1 LRDRRGRPFVWSIG
15 ADIVDIQR
23 FKNIEYRSHR
33 EFYERLFTERE
44 IKYCLSFKNSA
55 EHFAA
60 TFAGK
65 EAVYKAIS
73 NYINI
78 NLKDIEIVREDG
90 VPQVNLTIQES
101 NRQNG
106 EKPEVNVK
114 VSLSHSSSHAIAF
127 AVATFQKSMKDQSQF
142 PGGNK

>member
-1 LRDRRGRPFVWSIG
+1 MWSIG

-23 FKNIEYRSHR
+23 FKEVEYKSHK

-73 NYINI
+73 NHINI
-78 NLKDIEIVREDG
+78 NLKDIEIVRKDG
-90 VPQVNLTIQES
+90 VPQVNLTIRES
-101 NRQNG
+101 DRQKG
-106 EKPEVNVK
+106 EKLKVNVK

-127 AVATFQKSMKDQSQF
+127 AFATFQKSMKHEPRF
-142 PGGNK
+142 PGGNE